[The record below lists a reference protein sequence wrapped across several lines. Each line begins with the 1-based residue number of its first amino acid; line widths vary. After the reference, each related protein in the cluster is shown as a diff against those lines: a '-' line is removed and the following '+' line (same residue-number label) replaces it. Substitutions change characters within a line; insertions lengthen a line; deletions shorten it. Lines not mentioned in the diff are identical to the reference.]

1 MMSGKGSSP
10 RPIPNREQYED
21 NFDRIFG
28 KKKEPEYVK
37 CEQCGTYWETDTA
50 GRNHTCKCPNIESF

>member
-1 MMSGKGSSP
+1 MSGKGSST
-10 RPIPNREQYED
+10 RTIPIQQLYEV

-37 CEQCGTYWETDTA
+37 CEKCGNFWKTDTA
-50 GRNHTCKCPNIESF
+50 SKNHTCDCSLIDSF